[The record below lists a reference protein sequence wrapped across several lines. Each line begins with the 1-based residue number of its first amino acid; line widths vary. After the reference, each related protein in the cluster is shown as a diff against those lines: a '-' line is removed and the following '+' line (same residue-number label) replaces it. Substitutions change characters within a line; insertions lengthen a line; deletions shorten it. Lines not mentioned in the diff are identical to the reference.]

1 MVLGQTCDR
10 GDEVLTQR
18 LPRRKDDVM
27 ESTYDI
33 PVPLRS
39 RERKA
44 GAEHLRKRPAGS
56 SAVQL
61 DNLGIRTVAHGACS

>member
-10 GDEVLTQR
+10 GDEVHTQR

-27 ESTYDI
+27 ESTYNI
-33 PVPLRS
+33 SIPLRS

-44 GAEHLRKRPAGS
+44 GAEHLRKWPAGS

-61 DNLGIRTVAHGACS
+61 DNFGIGTIAHGA